1 MIENT
6 TKSPAKQM
14 EGFLDVANMSQLFA
28 SHIFDLLKVVGKEKL
43 LSK

>member
-1 MIENT
+1 MIEKT
-6 TKSPAKQM
+6 TKSSAKQM

-28 SHIFDLLKVVGKEKL
+28 THIFDLLKVVGKENI